1 MNVKQLFRDYQLKEA
16 ALLLAERCLQLGES
30 PVFKNPALKTM
41 YDYYSSRLVQPL
53 PKPGDTVLFYDPIDD
68 QFKPA
73 KVVESR
79 DSMSLDQPKLIKC
92 ECEGQTLKLQDQHIY
107 RLLYW

>member
-1 MNVKQLFRDYQLKEA
+1 MSIKDLFRDYQLKEA

-30 PVFKNPALKTM
+30 PVFSNHDLKAL
-41 YDYYSSRLVQPL
+41 YDYYCHKLGQPL
-53 PKPGDTVLFYDPIDD
+53 PKPGDTVLCYDPIDD

-79 DSMSLDQPKLIKC
+79 DSRTLDQPKLIKC
-92 ECEGQTLKLQDQHIY
+92 ECDDQVLELQDRHIY
-107 RLLYW
+107 LLLYW

>member
-30 PVFKNPALKTM
+30 PVFKNPALKAM

-53 PKPGDTVLFYDPIDD
+53 PKPGDTVLCYDPIAD
-68 QFKPA
+68 QLKPA
-73 KVVESR
+73 KVVESW
-79 DSMSLDQPKLIKC
+79 DSMSLDRPKLVKF
-92 ECEGQTLKLQDQHIY
+92 ECGGQVLELQDRHIY
-107 RLLYW
+107 LLLYW